1 MGTNDVTSDDATGT
15 RSDAWMTLP
24 HDTESDIDPDDAT
37 RAQREQPESF
47 EPPAAVK
54 PVRAARSS
62 KRSTSSRKNDD
73 DFSDDGDRAEAP
85 ARKTSARRS
94 PSRVP
99 RAPASE
105 FRISEQPA
113 FVLHSYPYRETSLII
128 DVLSRD
134 HGRIALVAKGA
145 KRPHSALRGV
155 LQTFQPLSLNWS
167 GKSEMRTLTG
177 AEWVGGML
185 PLTGDALL
193 CGFYVNELL
202 VKFLAREDP
211 HPQLFHHY
219 VVTLTRLAHD
229 EPPVQ
234 VLRSFERVLLRET
247 GYAMALNR
255 TVARKAVAPEGRYV
269 FDPERGVRE
278 ASDEHPSNWPV
289 ISGQTLLDM
298 EQDDYHRTQT
308 VAQSKTLMRF
318 LLNTYLGGTPLAT
331 RQILID
337 LQNL

>member
-1 MGTNDVTSDDATGT
+1 MGTNDAWVTLNSDTG
-15 RSDAWMTLP
+15 
-24 HDTESDIDPDDAT
+24 PDDSEPAEPSRERSKSA
-37 RAQREQPESF
+37 RASR
-47 EPPAAVK
+47 
-54 PVRAARSS
+54 
-62 KRSTSSRKNDD
+62 TSSAKKSAEADAAA
-73 DFSDDGDRAEAP
+73 GDPAHKAP
-85 ARKTSARRS
+85 ARKS
-94 PSRVP
+94 SRGG
-99 RAPASE
+99 AASE
-105 FRISEQPA
+105 YRIAEQPA

-134 HGRIALVAKGA
+134 HGRLALVAKGA

-155 LQTFQPLSLNWS
+155 LQTFQPLALSWS
-167 GKSEMRTLTG
+167 GKSEVRTLTG

-202 VKFLAREDP
+202 VKFCAREDP

-219 VVTLTRLAHD
+219 VVTMTRLAHD

-247 GYAMALNR
+247 GYAMSLDR
-255 TVARKAVAPEGRYV
+255 TVARRAVEAGGRYV

-278 ASDEHPSNWPV
+278 ASGDLPAQWPV
-289 ISGQTLLDM
+289 VAGQTLLDM
-298 EQDDYHRTQT
+298 EKDDYHRAQT